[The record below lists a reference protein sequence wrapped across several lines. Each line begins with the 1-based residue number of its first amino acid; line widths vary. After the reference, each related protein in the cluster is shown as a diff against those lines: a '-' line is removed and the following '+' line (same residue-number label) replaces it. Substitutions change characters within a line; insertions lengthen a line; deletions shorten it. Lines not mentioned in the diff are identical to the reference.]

1 LQSLISKLSGSPP
14 PGAYACLINMSLLPS
29 FRDAN
34 MSFVLFSAL
43 IDDVKLIRIIIINLI
58 YFTDEY

>member
-1 LQSLISKLSGSPP
+1 LS
-14 PGAYACLINMSLLPS
+14 I
-29 FRDAN
+29 
-34 MSFVLFSAL
+34 SAL

>member
-1 LQSLISKLSGSPP
+1 
-14 PGAYACLINMSLLPS
+14 MSLLPS

-34 MSFVLFSAL
+34 MSLSISAL